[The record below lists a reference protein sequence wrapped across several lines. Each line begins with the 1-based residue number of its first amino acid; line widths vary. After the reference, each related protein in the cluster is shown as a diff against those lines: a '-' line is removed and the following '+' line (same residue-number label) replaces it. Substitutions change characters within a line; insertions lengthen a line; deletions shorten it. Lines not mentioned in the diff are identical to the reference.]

1 MSDFMFN
8 EVSENA
14 GVHRDVSDYSIRHV
28 YHPNKGEDDPLPGK
42 F

>member
-14 GVHRDVSDYSIRHV
+14 GVHRDVSDYSISHT
-28 YHPNKGEDDPLPGK
+28 YHPNKGDPLPGK